1 MIQEGE
7 ESLMNILAI
16 DTSTMISTVTI
27 ASDGE
32 IIGDFNVNQQK
43 THSESLVPMIESLLD
58 LLGMDIKDIDSFV
71 ISQGPGSFTG
81 LRIGMTIA
89 KTLAQANDKV
99 LIPVSTLLAL
109 ANNSSSD
116 RLKVPMI
123 DARGNRIYGAVY
135 DKDFNEVIK
144 EDLYTIDVFS
154 KLVNDLNN
162 EVELIGEVASKYEDF
177 FSNGRTLPF
186 SFNNCIGKSL
196 IKIGLETCDQSYN
209 LYELSPNYLRKSQAE
224 RELLND
230 KKNGN

>member
-1 MIQEGE
+1 
-7 ESLMNILAI
+7 MNILAI

-27 ASDGE
+27 ASDSE

-58 LLGMDIKDIDSFV
+58 LLGMSIKDIDKFV
-71 ISQGPGSFTG
+71 ISKGPGSFTG

-89 KTLAQANDKV
+89 KTLAQAGDRD
-99 LIPVSTLLAL
+99 LIAVSTLLAL

-116 RLKVPMI
+116 KLKAPMI
-123 DARGNRIYGAVY
+123 DARGNRVYGAVY

-154 KLVNDLNN
+154 KLVNELNS
-162 EVELIGEVASKYEDF
+162 EVELIGEVASKYESLF
-177 FSNGRTLPF
+177 VNAKTLPI

-196 IKIGLETCDQSYN
+196 IKIGLEN
-209 LYELSPNYLRKSQAE
+209 LDKSNNIYELSPNYLRKSQAE

-230 KKNGN
+230 KKNGD